1 VGKFGNIL
9 ITHMCKCPVQRLGTS
24 RSHPSDVAV
33 FADND
38 DMAILEQ
45 DSGNK
50 SLCQIVVERAVPL
63 GQNRYFN

>member
-1 VGKFGNIL
+1 MGKFGNIL
-9 ITHMCKCPVQRLGTS
+9 ITHMFKCPVQRLGTS

-33 FADND
+33 FAGNDN
-38 DMAILEQ
+38 MVILEQ

-50 SLCQIVVERAVPL
+50 SLCRIVVERGVPL